1 MYKIKIKALEIE
13 NIVDTLIDKPF
24 FTTKDNVLA
33 RRVGVH
39 LSQMRKDGKLIIAND
54 RRTGETFV
62 ALKKN
67 PLALP
72 EGVLKIRGRRTTYEF
87 GDFYFI

>member
-1 MYKIKIKALEIE
+1 MYKIKIKPLEIE
-13 NIVDTLIDKPF
+13 NIVDTLIVQPF

-33 RRVGVH
+33 RKVGTH

-54 RRTGETFV
+54 RKTGETFL
-62 ALKKN
+62 ALKKS

-72 EGVLKIRGRRTTYEF
+72 GGVLKVKGRRTTYEF
-87 GDFYFI
+87 DDYYFF